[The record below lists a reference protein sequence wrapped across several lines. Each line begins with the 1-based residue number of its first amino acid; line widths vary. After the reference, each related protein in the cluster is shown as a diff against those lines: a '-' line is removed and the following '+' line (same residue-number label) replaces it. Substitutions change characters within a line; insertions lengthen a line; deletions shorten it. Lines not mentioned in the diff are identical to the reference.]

1 MIGGL
6 VLPVH
11 QSYMDKYLILL
22 EEKYMTV
29 EDLEKDFI
37 NVCSICLD
45 NNDLVNEFC
54 RLKGLKRPDKRSQ
67 IEIQIDNACGYD
79 TGMDFMR

>member
-1 MIGGL
+1 MT
-6 VLPVH
+6 
-11 QSYMDKYLILL
+11 D
-22 EEKYMTV
+22 EE
-29 EDLEKDFI
+29 LEKDFI

-54 RLKGLKRPDKRSQ
+54 RLKGLKRPDTRGP

-79 TGMDFMR
+79 AGMDFMRQFTDFVREFIYIPLLIQQMNV